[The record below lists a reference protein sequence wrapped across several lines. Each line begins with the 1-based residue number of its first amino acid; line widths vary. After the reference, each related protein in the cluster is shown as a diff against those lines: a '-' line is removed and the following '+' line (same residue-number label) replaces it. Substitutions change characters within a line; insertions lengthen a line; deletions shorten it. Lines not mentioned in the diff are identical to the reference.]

1 MRLTKAGDFDPD
13 FNDTPAE
20 WARMYRACGLQIV
33 PSRTPSEGGNWKRP
47 ALANWITLQEEMV
60 PDATFER
67 WYSRGGEHYQRRN
80 MGLLTG
86 RASGNVW
93 VLDLDEYKPGALD
106 WWRGVLAVHNNG
118 IEPETWQQ
126 TTGGGGRQILFVAP
140 KDFTVPT
147 NKTSVGVDIRGQ
159 GGFAVLP
166 PSMHSS
172 GKEYAWKPGY
182 APWEVDVADA
192 PQWLLDAIVELIARY
207 GGKEATLP
215 LQPSTPGVVTPTPP
229 SEMDAFGLRVDGRDH
244 YMRDLV
250 WAAVVNW
257 YRECPIEPTRPE
269 SIKRMDDAYA
279 SYLRNTKS
287 RLPGEQPN
295 EVKLEQ
301 ERRGYSAFQ
310 DKWHYAMKQW
320 GGDVARAAAVPQK
333 EKGQILSEERTPV
346 GPLQAHPHIWTDPKS
361 IPPRSWLYGRHYIR
375 KFVSCT
381 VAPGGSGKSSLALA
395 EALAMASGKA
405 LLGQKPVERVKVWL
419 WNLEDPLEETQR
431 RVAAACLHFKLT
443 PADLD
448 GWLFID
454 SGREMPLV
462 LAETQRDGTK
472 LNTEQLAALQATI
485 EAKGIGCLIV
495 DPFVSSHRVTE
506 NDNNAIE
513 VVVKAF
519 ARVADHT
526 DCAIGL
532 IHHTRKTNG
541 EEATVE
547 DGRGASALLAAAR
560 SARVVN
566 TMSEKTGAEV
576 GVENH
581 RFYFS
586 LQNGKGNMAPP
597 PNKADWFK
605 LASVT
610 LGNGR
615 GLYPEGDH
623 VAVVEAWKFPDP
635 AAAITALD
643 FDKAAA
649 MIRSGSWRLDW
660 QCENWV
666 GVAVANALDLDLDKP
681 TEKAT
686 VKAAIGMW
694 LRSGSLVVVERRD
707 AKRMLKKHVEVAP
720 S

>member
-1 MRLTKAGDFDPD
+1 MGLTKASGFDPE
-13 FNDTPAE
+13 FNTSPAD
-20 WARMYRACGLQIV
+20 WARMYRDCGLQIV
-33 PSRTPSEGGNWKRP
+33 PSHLPSESVNWKRP
-47 ALANWITLQEEMV
+47 SLKEWTTLQESLV

-67 WYSRGGEHYQRRN
+67 WYGKGGQYYHRAN

-172 GKEYAWKPGY
+172 GKEYAWKPGF
-182 APWEVDVADA
+182 APWEVNVADA
-192 PQWLLDAIVELIARY
+192 PQWLLDAIVELIARH

-215 LQPSTPGVVTPTPP
+215 LQPSAPGVVTPTPP

-257 YRECPIEPTRPE
+257 HRECPIEPSRPE
-269 SIKRMDDAYA
+269 SIKRMDEAYA
-279 SYLRNTKS
+279 GYLRNTKS
-287 RLPGEQPN
+287 RLPGTEST
-295 EVKLEQ
+295 EIKLEQ
-301 ERRGYSAFQ
+301 EGRGYSAFQ
-310 DKWHYAMKQW
+310 DKWHYAMRQW
-320 GGDVARAAAVPQK
+320 AGDVARAAAVPQK

-346 GPLQAHPHIWTDPKS
+346 GPLQAHPHVWADPKS

-462 LAETQRDGTK
+462 LAETQRDGTR
-472 LNTEQLAALQATI
+472 LNTDQLTALQATI
-485 EAKGIGCLIV
+485 AANGIGCLTV

-519 ARVADHT
+519 ARIADQT
-526 DCAIGL
+526 NCAIEL

-566 TMSEKTGAEV
+566 TMTEKVGSEA
-576 GVENH
+576 GVDNH
-581 RFYFS
+581 RLYFS

-597 PNKADWFK
+597 PNKADWFR
-605 LASVT
+605 LTAVT

-623 VAVVEAWKFPDP
+623 VAVVDAWEFPDP

-649 MIRSGSWRLDW
+649 MIRSGSWRKDP

-681 TEKAT
+681 IEKAT
-686 VKAAIGMW
+686 VKAAIAMW
-694 LRSGSLVVVERRD
+694 MKSGGLEVVERPDNR
-707 AKRMLKKHVEVAP
+707 RRLKEHVEVA

>member
-93 VLDLDEYKPGALD
+93 VLDLDEYKPGALE

-118 IEPETWQQ
+118 LEPETWQQ

-172 GKEYAWKPGY
+172 GKEYAWKEGF

-192 PQWLLDAIVELIARY
+192 PQWLLDEVVALIAKH

-215 LQPSTPGVVTPTPP
+215 LQPGTERVSTPPAP
-229 SEMDAFGLRVDGRDH
+229 SDLDAFGMHVDGRDH
-244 YMRDLV
+244 YMMRLV

-269 SIKRMDDAYA
+269 SIKRMDEAYA
-279 SYLRNTKS
+279 GYLRNTKS

-301 ERRGYSAFQ
+301 EGRGYSAFQ
-310 DKWHYAMKQW
+310 DKWHYAMRQW

-333 EKGQILSEERTPV
+333 ENRQNLSEERTTV
-346 GPLQAHPHIWTDPKS
+346 GPLQAHAHVWADPRT

-405 LLGQKPVERVKVWL
+405 LLGQKPVERVKVWI

-431 RVAAACLHFKLT
+431 RIAAACLHFKLT

-448 GWLFID
+448 GWLFVD
-454 SGREMPLV
+454 SGREASLV
-462 LAETQRDGTK
+462 IAETARDETK
-472 LNTEQLAALQATI
+472 LNVEQIAALQATI
-485 EAKGIGCLIV
+485 KANGIGCLMV
-495 DPFVSSHRVTE
+495 DPFVASHRVSE

-519 ARVADHT
+519 SRVADET
-526 DCAIGL
+526 DCSIEL
-532 IHHTRKTNG
+532 IHHARKTHG
-541 EEATVE
+541 EAATVE
-547 DGRGASALLAAAR
+547 DARGASSLLAAAR
-560 SARVVN
+560 SARVIN
-566 TMSEKTGAEV
+566 TMTAKTGAEV

-581 RFYFS
+581 RLFFS

-597 PNKADWFK
+597 PNRADWFK
-605 LASVT
+605 LSAVT

-623 VAVVEAWKFPDP
+623 VAVVEAWKYPDP
-635 AAAITALD
+635 AAGITALD

-649 MIRSGSWRLDW
+649 MIRSGSWRKDQ

-666 GVAVANALDLDLDKP
+666 GIAVANALALDLDKP

-686 VKAAIGMW
+686 VKAAIAMW
-694 LRSGSLVVVERRD
+694 LKSGALEVVERLDNRRRQ
-707 AKRMLKKHVEVAP
+707 KEHVEVA